1 MNILEVISQ
10 SLANLSTAEGAV
22 ARKILESPETTT
34 RLSTAEL
41 ANLAAVSPPTIGRLA
56 KTLGCKGFPDLK
68 LQLAASLAN
77 RSQFSSAAID
87 GSSDDEIVNGL
98 VQQVRADLSAFQL
111 STNSVNLSTIEA
123 AINSASRIEFYG
135 IGASAAVAADAQ
147 HRFFRM
153 GLSAVYYEDII
164 KQRMAAVAAS
174 KDVVVFVF
182 SFTGQTELSVEVAR
196 LAKEAG
202 ATVIGVTRENS
213 ELARLVDYNLPLRS
227 SENTELVT
235 PMSSRLL
242 MLLWVDVLATAVFRL
257 RGDEAQDTYQR
268 VKENLQVTRIAKK
281 GKRK

>member
-10 SLANLSTAEGAV
+10 SLDSLSSAEGAV
-22 ARKILESPETTT
+22 AQKILETPEEAT

-41 ANLAAVSPPTIGRLA
+41 ASLANVSPPTIGRLA
-56 KTLGCKGFPDLK
+56 KTLGCEGFPDLK
-68 LQLAASLAN
+68 LKLAASIAN

-111 STNSVNLSTIEA
+111 STNSVDLAQIEQVVNA
-123 AINSASRIEFYG
+123 ASRVEFYG
-135 IGASAAVAADAQ
+135 VGASAAVAADAQ

-153 GLSAVYYEDII
+153 GLAAVYYEDII

-174 KDVVVFVF
+174 KGVVVFVF
-182 SFTGQTELSVEVAR
+182 SFTGQTQLTVEVAK

-213 ELARLVDYNLPLRS
+213 ELSDIVHYVLPIRS

-242 MLLWVDVLATAVFRL
+242 MLLWIDVLATAVFRL
-257 RGDEAQDTYQR
+257 RGDQAQDTYQR
-268 VKENLQVTRIAKK
+268 VKENLQVTRIARK
-281 GKRK
+281 GRRK